1 MPKKLLDNLD
11 TTGKMNEITEMT
23 KSRFCHNVKHMFWPK
38 FAVEATHTLG
48 WLPKGLTKANEGK

>member
-1 MPKKLLDNLD
+1 MD
-11 TTGKMNEITEMT
+11 KMNEITEMT